1 MVRQQSLILTTVLI
15 SAATTS
21 FALVTPLKTLS
32 TSSRLRSLSPLH
44 LTKDDDV
51 PDVIVIGSGIGGLS
65 CAAILA
71 ASNLKVHVLES
82 HYEIGGC
89 AHEFL
94 YREDGTCVPSDRLSP
109 NEAKNVYRFEA
120 GPSLYSGLSQP
131 NSPNP
136 LKHVFQMIGEQPE
149 WITYDVWKGY
159 FPEAPEGFRQS
170 IGAKAFEQTLRNY
183 GGPNAISDWYKLA
196 AALRP
201 ITEGITAL
209 RPVFTLITQQSS
221 QQNNPSLHSHNTT
234 IFSTKQSFLP
244 YQHNRCDGF
253 AYCSHPTQP
262 WILGHASFS
271 LSHRII
277 QNSSAREEPNQTIF
291 RILCR
296 IRHNRCIFE
305 KLFEFIMFFTART
318 PGRGYH
324 FCCDGLHD

>member
-136 LKHVFQMIGEQPE
+136 L
-149 WITYDVWKGY
+149 
-159 FPEAPEGFRQS
+159 
-170 IGAKAFEQTLRNY
+170 
-183 GGPNAISDWYKLA
+183 
-196 AALRP
+196 
-201 ITEGITAL
+201 
-209 RPVFTLITQQSS
+209 
-221 QQNNPSLHSHNTT
+221 
-234 IFSTKQSFLP
+234 
-244 YQHNRCDGF
+244 
-253 AYCSHPTQP
+253 
-262 WILGHASFS
+262 
-271 LSHRII
+271 
-277 QNSSAREEPNQTIF
+277 
-291 RILCR
+291 
-296 IRHNRCIFE
+296 
-305 KLFEFIMFFTART
+305 
-318 PGRGYH
+318 
-324 FCCDGLHD
+324 